1 MFTCRKLCINN
12 PCVIENKMQKGDVLV
27 KRKRLGVM
35 TSGGDCPGL
44 NAAIRAVVKSAIN
57 NYDYEVIGF
66 RDGYSGLVDNSFV
79 KMELSDVSGILDK
92 GGTILGTTNRYNP
105 FSVMFDKNGEKTV
118 RDMSDRI
125 KDNLFMHGVDS
136 VVIIGG
142 DTTIKYAGRLSEKG
156 ISIVIV
162 PKTIENDIYGTD
174 VTFGFNTAVNTA
186 TEAIDKLHSTAESH
200 HRVMI
205 LEVMGRA
212 SGWIALESG
221 IAGGADAILIPEIPY
236 DINKVARSILKR
248 KNEGKGFSIIVMAEG
263 ARPIG
268 SSLTQNEPDD
278 SYFEGDNAKAC
289 GTSNLLAKE
298 LERLTS
304 IENRITVLGYLQR
317 GGEPSPYDRVLA
329 TRFGASAVNLIEK
342 GELGRMVCLDH
353 NTIKSIP
360 IEEVAGKLR
369 TVSKTGELA
378 GIARY
383 MGVSLG
389 E

>member
-1 MFTCRKLCINN
+1 MKI
-12 PCVIENKMQKGDVLV
+12 
-27 KRKRLGVM
+27 KRIGVM

-57 NYDYEVIGF
+57 NYGYEVIGF
-66 RDGYSGLVDNSFV
+66 RDGYRGLVRNSF
-79 KMELSDVSGILDK
+79 MQLGLSNVSGILDK

-105 FSVMFDKNGEKTV
+105 FSVMFDKDGEKTV

-125 KDNLFMHGVDS
+125 KDNLFMHDVDCL
-136 VVIIGG
+136 VIIGG
-142 DTTIKYAGRLSEKG
+142 DTTIKYAGRLSEQG
-156 ISIVIV
+156 IPIVVV

-174 VTFGFNTAVNTA
+174 VTFGFYTAVNTA
-186 TEAIDKLHSTAESH
+186 TQAIDKLHSTAESH
-200 HRVMI
+200 HRVMV

-221 IAGGADAILIPEIPY
+221 IAGGADVILIPEIPY
-236 DINKVARSILKR
+236 DINKVARAILER
-248 KNEGKGFSIIVMAEG
+248 KNAGKGFSIIVMAEG
-263 ARPIG
+263 ARPLG
-268 SSLTQNEPDD
+268 SSLTHDEPDD
-278 SYFEGDNAKAC
+278 SYFNGDSGSKR
-289 GTSNLLAKE
+289 GTSSFLAKE

-317 GGEPSPYDRVLA
+317 GGDPSPYDRVLA

-342 GELGRMVCLDH
+342 GELNRMVCMDH
-353 NTIKSIP
+353 NVIKSIP
-360 IEEVAGKLR
+360 LQEVAGKLR
-369 TVSKTGELA
+369 TVSKEGELA

>member
-1 MFTCRKLCINN
+1 MKA
-12 PCVIENKMQKGDVLV
+12 
-27 KRKRLGVM
+27 KRIGVM

-44 NAAIRAVVKSAIN
+44 NSAIRAVVKSAIN
-57 NYDYEVIGF
+57 NYGYEVIGF
-66 RDGYSGLVDNSFV
+66 RDGYSGLVRNNFIQV
-79 KMELSDVSGILDK
+79 ELSDVSGILDK

-105 FSVMFDKNGEKTV
+105 FNAVYDKDGEKILM
-118 RDMSDRI
+118 DMSDRI
-125 KDNLFMHGVDS
+125 KDNLAMYDIS
-136 VVIIGG
+136 CLVIIGG
-142 DTTIKYAGRLSEKG
+142 DTTIKYAARLSEKG
-156 ISIVIV
+156 IPIVVV

-174 VTFGFNTAVNTA
+174 ITIGFNTAVNTA
-186 TEAIDKLHSTAESH
+186 TLAIDKLHSTAESH

-212 SGWIALESG
+212 SGWVALESG
-221 IAGGADAILIPEIPY
+221 IAGGADVILIPEIPY
-236 DINKVARSILKR
+236 DINKVARSILER
-248 KNEGKGFSIIVMAEG
+248 KNAGKGFSIIVMAEG
-263 ARPIG
+263 ARPVG
-268 SSLTQNEPDD
+268 EPLVQSEPDD
-278 SYFEGDNAKAC
+278 SYFNGNNRKDC
-289 GTSNLLAKE
+289 GTSSYLARE

-342 GELGRMVCLDH
+342 GELNRMVCMDH
-353 NTIKSIP
+353 DTVKSVP
-360 IEEVAGKLR
+360 LKEVAGKLR
-369 TVSKTGELA
+369 TVSKTGELV